1 MKKNI
6 LVFPCGSEIALEVYR
21 AVNHSTHF
29 NLIGANS
36 IDDHGQFVFE
46 NYIGGLPFITA
57 PDFLEKFG
65 QVIREN
71 NIDAVYPAMDSVI
84 ELLKNNE
91 DLLGCKVV
99 SSPIETTQICLSK
112 SRTYKVLENIVKVP
126 KTYTA
131 NELVKA
137 GGPFPVFAKPDIGYG
152 SRGAK
157 KISSVEDLKAHLAL
171 YPSCIL
177 SEFLPGKE
185 YTVDCFTNSNGKLLF
200 AAARERCRI
209 MNGISVNTKPVK
221 ENAEEFMDFAQKINE
236 TIKFQGAWFYQVK
249 RDANGSL
256 TLLEIAS
263 RFGGS
268 SSLFRAQGINFA
280 LMSLFDAFDI
290 PVSILRNG
298 YDVVMD
304 RALDNKYKL
313 DLKYS
318 EVFIDFDFLLFN
330 DSYDKATEVLL
341 KELPADMLLENEK
354 TEPKYFHGWAHVK
367 DLKSECDCALF
378 PQDAA
383 YAHHGLS
390 VDLYKLTK
398 IKEKDYIQYRL
409 DEALAYIDRRL
420 KQGLMTE
427 EEYKNK
433 KESFSN
439 LFKPDGN
446 TSEKE
451 ILAYPF
457 TYGKQEIDDVFP
469 LKKYKF
475 EDTEFLGPNNYDP
488 LLVSEYRDYM
498 SLPPEED
505 RKPHYT
511 SIKYF

>member
-157 KISSVEDLKAHLAL
+157 KISSIEDLKAHLAL

-185 YTVDCFTNSNGKLLF
+185 YTVDCFSSNNGNLLF

-249 RDANGSL
+249 RDANGNL
-256 TLLEIAS
+256 TLLEVAS

-304 RALDNKYKL
+304 RALDSKYKL

-318 EVFIDFDFLLFN
+318 EVFVDFDDCIYLEKKFVNDALMAFLYRCMNKGIKVTLLSRHDDEKLGKLDDILDKLRIRQVFDRIIHLNPIQKKIDFIDNTDSIFIDDSFAERKAVADKFN
-330 DSYDKATEVLL
+330 IPVFSL
-341 KELPADMLLENEK
+341 DM
-354 TEPKYFHGWAHVK
+354 
-367 DLKSECDCALF
+367 
-378 PQDAA
+378 
-383 YAHHGLS
+383 
-390 VDLYKLTK
+390 
-398 IKEKDYIQYRL
+398 I
-409 DEALAYIDRRL
+409 EAL
-420 KQGLMTE
+420 
-427 EEYKNK
+427 
-433 KESFSN
+433 
-439 LFKPDGN
+439 
-446 TSEKE
+446 
-451 ILAYPF
+451 
-457 TYGKQEIDDVFP
+457 
-469 LKKYKF
+469 
-475 EDTEFLGPNNYDP
+475 
-488 LLVSEYRDYM
+488 
-498 SLPPEED
+498 
-505 RKPHYT
+505 
-511 SIKYF
+511 